1 MPSDHDSDAREA
13 GKATGEPRVSDAPGT
28 PTNTPLD
35 VVKPLVF
42 ADNDGWRHAVLDT
55 EWMAWVCP
63 HAHATANEAERCR
76 ETDGR
81 VPTKVPEGL
90 TPEEVQDFLSIPY
103 ESDLKRATWRC
114 GWLVPQRRRRHAAG
128 VVDEPVAVAKDEGGG
143 DGHHVRPDAVA
154 TSSAGAAVGGPASPP
169 STVKRRQ
176 SPGTPRRS
184 WTPRSAKRRPEPAT

>member
-63 HAHATANEAERCR
+63 HVHATAQEAESCR

-90 TPEEVQDFLSIPY
+90 TLEEVQDFLSIPCT
-103 ESDLKRATWRC
+103 EDGLQEGELEVWMVGPPAAAAPRST
-114 GWLVPQRRRRHAAG
+114 RRRAG
-128 VVDEPVAVAKDEGGG
+128 RRREGRRTRKRSP
-143 DGHHVRPDAVA
+143 RPA
-154 TSSAGAAVGGPASPP
+154 
-169 STVKRRQ
+169 
-176 SPGTPRRS
+176 
-184 WTPRSAKRRPEPAT
+184 

>member
-42 ADNDGWRHAVLDT
+42 ADNDGWRHAVLDA

-63 HAHATANEAERCR
+63 HVHATAHEAKSCR

-90 TPEEVQDFLSIPY
+90 TLEEVEEFLSMPY
-103 ESDLKRATWRC
+103 ESDL
-114 GWLVPQRRRRHAAG
+114 
-128 VVDEPVAVAKDEGGG
+128 EEGE
-143 DGHHVRPDAVA
+143 VEVWM
-154 TSSAGAAVGGPASPP
+154 VGPPAPAPP
-169 STVKRRQ
+169 HMLRRQ
-176 SPGTPRRS
+176 RAGGRREGRGRRGRSP
-184 WTPRSAKRRPEPAT
+184 RPA